1 MVDFGRLGVALV
13 TALRPNADS
22 DCCARLKMGTYIRVC
37 DSSCRWGS
45 LSVWKQL
52 Q

>member
-1 MVDFGRLGVALV
+1 MVDFGRPDVALV
-13 TALRPNADS
+13 AALPANADS
-22 DCCARLKMGTYIRVC
+22 DCCAWLKKGAYIRVC

-45 LSVWKQL
+45 VWRQT

>member
-1 MVDFGRLGVALV
+1 MVGFGRLGVGLVAALP
-13 TALRPNADS
+13 AEHRQ
-22 DCCARLKMGTYIRVC
+22 RLLCLKKGANIRVC

-45 LSVWKQL
+45 VWRQT